1 MKGITGIENEVLYKE
16 IRKAAEER
24 YPLSDGKIYIPVVVV
39 YEHIRENKERFPN
52 LNLTSDKH
60 MKRIITQTFTN
71 EFGWRRYGSTHT
83 MSVRSAVFNRSA
95 ITGDESV

>member
-1 MKGITGIENEVLYKE
+1 MKGITGIDKKTLIEE

-39 YEHIRENKERFPN
+39 YEHIRENKDKYPN

-60 MKRIITQTFTN
+60 LKRILTQTFN
-71 EFGWRRYGSTHT
+71 DEFGWRRYGSTHS
-83 MSVRSAVFNRSA
+83 MSVRSAVFNREVSN
-95 ITGDESV
+95 GDPL